1 MSRDTAVLADGA
13 LRPLDHAWLR
23 ALAERFG
30 TPAYVYD
37 LAALREAATGLRA
50 DLPAGAELLY
60 SVKANPHPRVV
71 RELAA
76 CGLRTEISSLG
87 ELAAVRAAGARL
99 GVALYTGPGK
109 TPGELRDAL
118 TAGVRNFSVESLAD
132 RDRLAR
138 ACRDTG
144 TEAEYLVRLNGPRGS
159 GGGSLRMT
167 GRPTAF
173 GTDWRAQDDLAALF
187 APAGPARSIGTH
199 TFSAT
204 NVEAPEAL
212 AAELRQSLATSAEV
226 TRSVGFVPELLDL
239 GGGFPAPMAQPGPLQ
254 RFPGLAGTLAA
265 ALDTHFP
272 TRGRNAGPSLAFET
286 GRHVTAAAGTLLTTV
301 VDVKRSGDRT
311 FVVLDA
317 GVNVLGGMS
326 GLGRLMAPRTVPVPV
341 LPAAGAESAAPGVS
355 GPDAASTVRASLV
368 GPLCTP
374 LDVLNPAVELT
385 DPQPGQLLAVPNT
398 GAYGLTASLVGFLS
412 RPTAVEITV
421 DGPTLVAARQLKI
434 QTTEVEG
441 ND

>member
-1 MSRDTAVLADGA
+1 MSRDTAVLADGVP
-13 LRPLDHAWLR
+13 RPLDHAGLR

-30 TPAYVYD
+30 TPSYVYD
-37 LAALREAATGLRA
+37 LAALREAATALRA

-60 SVKANPHPRVV
+60 SVKANPHPLVI

-87 ELAAVRAAGARL
+87 ELAAVRSAGARL
-99 GVALYTGPGK
+99 EDALYTGPGK
-109 TPGELRDAL
+109 TPGELRSAL
-118 TAGVRNFSVESLAD
+118 GAGVRQFSVESLAD

-144 TEAEYLVRLNGPRGS
+144 TQAEYLVRLNGPRGS
-159 GGGSLRMT
+159 RGGSLRMT

-173 GTDWRAQDDLAALF
+173 GTDWRARDDLAALF
-187 APAGPARSIGTH
+187 ASAGPARPIGTH

-204 NVEAPEAL
+204 NVEDPQAL
-212 AAELRQSLATSAEV
+212 AVELRQSLATSAEV
-226 TRSVGFVPELLDL
+226 ARSAGFVPELLDL
-239 GGGFPAPMAQPGPLQ
+239 GGGFPAPMAQPGPLR
-254 RFPGLAGTLAA
+254 RFPALAGTLAA
-265 ALDTHFP
+265 ALDAHFP
-272 TRGRNAGPSLAFET
+272 GRGQDGGPRVAFET
-286 GRHVTAAAGTLLTTV
+286 GRHLTAAAGTLLTTV

-311 FVVLDA
+311 FVVLDS

-326 GLGRLMAPRTVPVPV
+326 GLGRLMAPRTMPVPV
-341 LPAAGAESAAPGVS
+341 LPAEGAGPAVLAAS
-355 GPDAASTVRASLV
+355 GPGGASTVRASLV

-374 LDVLNPAVELT
+374 LDMLNPAVELA
-385 DPQPGQLLAVPNT
+385 DPRPGQLLAVPNT

-412 RPTAVEITV
+412 RPAPVEITV
-421 DGPTLVAARQLKI
+421 DGPTLVAARQLKL
-434 QTTEVEG
+434 QTTEVEA

>member
-1 MSRDTAVLADGA
+1 MSPDTAALADGVP
-13 LRPLDHAWLR
+13 RPLDHAGLH

-37 LAALREAATGLRA
+37 LAVLREAADALRA
-50 DLPAGAELLY
+50 DLPAGSALLY
-60 SVKANPHPRVV
+60 SVKANPHPLVV

-87 ELAAVRAAGARL
+87 ELAAVRSAGARCAD
-99 GVALYTGPGK
+99 ALYTGPGK
-109 TPGELRDAL
+109 TPGELRGAL
-118 TAGVRNFSVESLAD
+118 DAGVRQFSVESLAD

-144 TEAEYLVRLNGPRGS
+144 TRAEYLVRLNGPRGS
-159 GGGSLRMT
+159 SGGSLRMT

-173 GTDWRAQDDLAALF
+173 GTDWQAREELAALF
-187 APAGPARSIGTH
+187 TPAGPARPVGTH

-204 NVEAPEAL
+204 NVEDPRAL
-212 AAELRQSLATSAEV
+212 AVELRQALTTSVEV
-226 TRSVGFVPELLDL
+226 ARSAGFTPELLDL
-239 GGGFPAPMAQPGPLQ
+239 GGGFPAPMARPGPLP
-254 RFPGLAGTLAA
+254 RFPALAGTLAA

-272 TRGRNAGPSLAFET
+272 GRSQDGGPGVAFET
-286 GRHVTAAAGTLLTTV
+286 GRHLTAAAGTLLTTV

-341 LPAAGAESAAPGVS
+341 LPVEGAGPPTAPTPSRTERV
-355 GPDAASTVRASLV
+355 SLV

-374 LDVLNPAVELT
+374 LDVLNPAADLA
-385 DPQPGQLLAVPNT
+385 DPRPGQVLAVPNT
-398 GAYGLTASLVGFLS
+398 GAYGLTASLLGFLS
-412 RPTAVEITV
+412 RPAPVEITV
-421 DGPTLVAARQLKI
+421 DGSTVVAARQLSLR
-434 QTTEVEG
+434 TTGV
-441 ND
+441 DVSA